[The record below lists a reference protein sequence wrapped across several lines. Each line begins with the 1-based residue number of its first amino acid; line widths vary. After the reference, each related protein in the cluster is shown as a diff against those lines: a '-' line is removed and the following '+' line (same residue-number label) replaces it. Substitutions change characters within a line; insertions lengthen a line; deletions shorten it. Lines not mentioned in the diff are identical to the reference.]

1 MIIDIILPLSLIFIM
16 FSLGLGLKIENFKNI
31 LIYPKAFILGL
42 LNQMLL
48 LPIITFTL
56 VIIFNLSNELAL
68 GMMILSC
75 CPGGVTSNIITK
87 FSNGDIALSISYTS
101 VVSLITMFTL
111 PIIVG
116 FSSTFFM
123 AADAPTINIYKLG
136 LTMFIVTTVP
146 VSLGLIFNTKFKSF
160 STYIYPIANKV
171 STLLFIIIVFGALA
185 SEWSTFVDNIFTLGP
200 CIVSLIFIMIFIGYK
215 SPKLFGIDSVKAKTI
230 AIESSIQN
238 GTVGIT
244 IGNLILNNNHGL
256 SVLSLPSG
264 VYSILMYIVCLPIMF
279 FILRNK

>member
-31 LIYPKAFILGL
+31 LVYPKAFILGL

-123 AADAPTINIYKLG
+123 SANAPNINIYKLG
-136 LTMFIVTTVP
+136 LTMFIVTTAP
-146 VSLGLIFNTKFKSF
+146 VFLGLIVNTKFKSF
-160 STYIYPIANKV
+160 SEYFYPIANKI
-171 STLLFIIIVFGALA
+171 STFLFIVIVFGALA
-185 SEWSTFVDNIFTLGP
+185 SEWSTFVNNIFTLGP
-200 CIVSLIFIMIFIGYK
+200 CIVSLICIMIFIGYQ

-244 IGNLILNNNHGL
+244 IGNLILNNTQGL

-264 VYSILMYIVCLPIMF
+264 VYSILMYIVCLPIIF

>member
-31 LIYPKAFILGL
+31 LVYPKAFILGL

-123 AADAPTINIYKLG
+123 SANAPNINIYKLG
-136 LTMFIVTTVP
+136 LTMFIVTTAP
-146 VSLGLIFNTKFKSF
+146 VFLGLIVNTKFKSF
-160 STYIYPIANKV
+160 SEYFYPIANKI
-171 STLLFIIIVFGALA
+171 STFLFIVIVFGALA
-185 SEWSTFVDNIFTLGP
+185 SEWSTFVNNLFTLGP
-200 CIVSLIFIMIFIGYK
+200 CIVSLICIMIFIGYQ

-244 IGNLILNNNHGL
+244 IGNLILNNTQGL

-264 VYSILMYIVCLPIMF
+264 VYSILMYIVCLPIIF

>member
-31 LIYPKAFILGL
+31 LVYPKAFILGL

-123 AADAPTINIYKLG
+123 SANAPNINIYKLG

-146 VSLGLIFNTKFKSF
+146 VFLGLIVNTKFKSF
-160 STYIYPIANKV
+160 SEYFYPIANKI
-171 STLLFIIIVFGALA
+171 STFLFIVIVFGALA
-185 SEWSTFVDNIFTLGP
+185 SEWSTFVNNLFTLGP
-200 CIVSLIFIMIFIGYK
+200 CIVSLICIMIFIGYQ

-244 IGNLILNNNHGL
+244 IGNLILNNTQGL

-264 VYSILMYIVCLPIMF
+264 VYSILMYIVCLPIIF

>member
-31 LIYPKAFILGL
+31 LVYPKAFILGL

-56 VIIFNLSNELAL
+56 VIIFNLSTELAL

-123 AADAPTINIYKLG
+123 SANAPNINIYKLG

-146 VSLGLIFNTKFKSF
+146 VFLGLIVNTKFKSF
-160 STYIYPIANKV
+160 SEYFYPIANKI
-171 STLLFIIIVFGALA
+171 STFLFIVIVFGALA
-185 SEWSTFVDNIFTLGP
+185 SEWSTFINNLFTLGP
-200 CIVSLIFIMIFIGYK
+200 CIVSLICIMIFIGYQ

-244 IGNLILNNNHGL
+244 IGNLILNNTQGL

-264 VYSILMYIVCLPIMF
+264 VYSILMYIVCLPIIF

>member
-31 LIYPKAFILGL
+31 LVYPKAFILGL

-123 AADAPTINIYKLG
+123 SANAPNINIYKLG
-136 LTMFIVTTVP
+136 LTMFIVTTAP
-146 VSLGLIFNTKFKSF
+146 VFLGLIVNTKFKSF
-160 STYIYPIANKV
+160 SEYFYPIAV
-171 STLLFIIIVFGALA
+171 SYTHLTLPPNREV
-185 SEWSTFVDNIFTLGP
+185 
-200 CIVSLIFIMIFIGYK
+200 
-215 SPKLFGIDSVKAKTI
+215 
-230 AIESSIQN
+230 
-238 GTVGIT
+238 
-244 IGNLILNNNHGL
+244 
-256 SVLSLPSG
+256 
-264 VYSILMYIVCLPIMF
+264 
-279 FILRNK
+279 

>member
-31 LIYPKAFILGL
+31 LFYPKAFILGL

-87 FSNGDIALSISYTS
+87 FSNGDIALSISFTS
-101 VVSLITMFTL
+101 VVSLITMFSL

-123 AADAPTINIYKLG
+123 AADSPTINIYKLG
-136 LTMFIVTTVP
+136 LTMFIVTTAP
-146 VSLGLIFNTKFKSF
+146 VFLGLIINTKFKSF
-160 STYIYPIANKV
+160 SEYFYPIANKI
-171 STLLFIIIVFGALA
+171 STFLFIVIVFGALA
-185 SEWSTFVDNIFTLGP
+185 SEWSTFVNNLFTLGP
-200 CIVSLIFIMIFIGYK
+200 CIVSLICIMIFIGYQ

-244 IGNLILNNNHGL
+244 IGNLILNNTQGL
-256 SVLSLPSG
+256 SILSLPSG
-264 VYSILMYIVCLPIMF
+264 VYSILMYIVCLPIIF

>member
-101 VVSLITMFTL
+101 VVSLITMFSL

-123 AADAPTINIYKLG
+123 DADAPTINIYKLG

-146 VSLGLIFNTKFKSF
+146 VFLGLIFNTKFKSF
-160 STYIYPIANKV
+160 SKYFYPIANKV
-171 STLLFIIIVFGALA
+171 STLLFIVIVFGALA
-185 SEWSTFVDNIFTLGP
+185 SEWSTFVDNLFTLGP
-200 CIVSLIFIMIFIGYK
+200 CIVSLICIMIFIGYQ

-244 IGNLILNNNHGL
+244 IGNLILNNNQGL
-256 SVLSLPSG
+256 SILSLPSG
-264 VYSILMYIVCLPIMF
+264 VYSILMYIVCLPIIF